1 MFIFIFCCSVTTKSF
16 EQRASTATTL
26 LVLFWLKKKK
36 SSLTSKI
43 VKKGSSRLYI
53 YINTHSPSPQY
64 LPLSV
69 CLSVSLTHPPTEQ
82 SFIPSVVIR
91 PSLMLRG
98 QGRDVHP
105 QLLFSQRQTQELR
118 LDNQLRTSVSFFVIG
133 TFSYSH
139 NFFMVRWT
147 AWFDLKFLKAVQLY
161 ITNFREWMVRFHPN
175 ITSHPPFAG
184 QYQRSVWPPAGHR
197 SVPTD
202 GQEGKDGQTRTEE
215 WAGRQGERKRRK
227 ERGRKKL

>member
-139 NFFMVRWT
+139 K
-147 AWFDLKFLKAVQLY
+147 L
-161 ITNFREWMVRFHPN
+161 FH
-175 ITSHPPFAG
+175 G
-184 QYQRSVWPPAGHR
+184 QVNSLV
-197 SVPTD
+197 
-202 GQEGKDGQTRTEE
+202 
-215 WAGRQGERKRRK
+215 
-227 ERGRKKL
+227 